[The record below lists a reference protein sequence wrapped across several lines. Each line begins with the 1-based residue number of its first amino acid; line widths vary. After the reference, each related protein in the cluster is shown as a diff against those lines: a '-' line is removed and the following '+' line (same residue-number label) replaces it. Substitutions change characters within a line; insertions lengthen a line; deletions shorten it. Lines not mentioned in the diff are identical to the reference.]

1 MPRPPRAPRP
11 HIRGRAASRTPLEDP
26 SLRPIGQPS
35 KSSAAAVKASSG
47 SLRIEACGTELT
59 RSRHSP
65 PIHLVADQTDAWIVG
80 YGPRSGH
87 PEKDRARGGRRG
99 TRRPPADS
107 RVSRVARD
115 AETRVPS
122 EFREAR
128 ESETHWICGRRGL
141 CVAAKVA
148 GPAVPPL
155 ATVNLKYTPTAIL

>member
-122 EFREAR
+122 SERRER
-128 ESETHWICGRRGL
+128 VRRIGF
-141 CVAAKVA
+141 A
-148 GPAVPPL
+148 GVGGCALRPKLRALRSPL
-155 ATVNLKYTPTAIL
+155 SLL